1 MVIIITDNYD
11 CQFLSSLLSYKRNPI
26 IRNRHTRHGVAQELN
41 NSCKMIDPSNA
52 ELNPICHLLVLLG
65 ARHVFHISG
74 LKVKAPVYIQ
84 KIFLNIYYINYGI
97 IESSVEHQTYSSSCS
112 HNTIL
117 IAETSKSAVVTLNLA
132 PGIIL

>member
-1 MVIIITDNYD
+1 MVYVHIDMVLG
-11 CQFLSSLLSYKRNPI
+11 FFNP
-26 IRNRHTRHGVAQELN
+26 L
-41 NSCKMIDPSNA
+41 KA

-97 IESSVEHQTYSSSCS
+97 IEKEFCGTSDIF
-112 HNTIL
+112 IL
-117 IAETSKSAVVTLNLA
+117 LL
-132 PGIIL
+132 P